1 MSIYSFSKDS
11 NVKSGHDQHIFKIKP
26 MKFPCI
32 KKAIPLFL
40 LSLIFGCSAAKV
52 TNVNHNEYPANCTS
66 EKEIHIQDSK
76 ELLAYIPPSKWEGA
90 ENAEVDTVEL
100 LENSMDCAK
109 VEKKEPNGE
118 QDVLDAAL
126 DYCKASQEFWAEGYL
141 NEAIDALDQAYELIL
156 KVDPE
161 SDPEFIQ
168 QQEDLRFM
176 ISKRILEIYASRYTA
191 VNGNHNAIPLIM
203 NSYVKQEIQSFQ
215 GPEREFFIES
225 YKRSGRYRDEI
236 VNALKKAGLPEELSW
251 LPLIESGFKVKALSC
266 ARALG
271 LWQFIPSTG
280 YKFGLNRDNWID
292 ERLDPDKSTAA
303 AISYLE
309 ELHQIFGDWTTVLAA
324 YNCGEGRVLRK
335 INEQKINYL
344 DNFWDLYEKLPRETA
359 RYVPRFLATL
369 HILNDPEE
377 YAITLEEPDK
387 PIPYEVVTIEKQ
399 VNLDTVAGKL
409 DIPAKEL
416 AVLNPELRRNVTPDF
431 PYAIR
436 VPMGKG
442 EILLAK
448 IADVPEWSTPK
459 RAADIPEWSS
469 SKKTYVYHKVR
480 KGETLSVIAR
490 KYRTSVQNIIQANNI
505 RKKNFIQ
512 YGQKIKIPVAGG
524 KAPKSL
530 ARGAPALHNGKYV
543 VRKGDSLWL
552 VARNFN
558 TTTKELCRL
567 NNLSSTRL
575 HVGQELKITK
585 EKSQEMYYVKNGDN
599 PSQIA
604 RKHNMSLSHLL
615 RINNL
620 SINCSIHPGQVLV
633 VTE

>member
-1 MSIYSFSKDS
+1 MSIYGLSKDS
-11 NVKSGHDQHIFKIKP
+11 NVKSSHNHHIFKIKP
-26 MKFPCI
+26 MELPCI
-32 KKAIPLFL
+32 KKVIPLFL

-52 TNVNHNEYPANCTS
+52 TNVNHNEYPADCTS
-66 EKEIHIQDSK
+66 EKEILIKDGK
-76 ELLAYIPPSKWEGA
+76 ELLAYIPKSKPKGF
-90 ENAEVDTVEL
+90 ENAEAHTAGLV
-100 LENSMDCAK
+100 ENSRDCTK

-118 QDVLDAAL
+118 QDLLDAAL

-141 NEAIDALDQAYELIL
+141 NEAIDALDQAYKFIL

-168 QQEDLRFM
+168 QKEDLRFM
-176 ISKRILEIYASRYTA
+176 ISRRILEIHASRYTA

-203 NSYVKQEIQSFQ
+203 NSHVKQEIQSFQ
-215 GPEREFFIES
+215 GQEREFFIES
-225 YKRSGRYRDEI
+225 YKRSGRYRDKI
-236 VNALKKAGLPEELSW
+236 VIALEKAGLPEDLSW

-303 AISYLE
+303 AILYLE

-369 HILNDPEE
+369 HILKDPEK
-377 YAITLEEPDK
+377 YGIILEEPDK

-409 DIPAKEL
+409 DIPAKDL
-416 AVLNPELRRNVTPDF
+416 VVLNPELRRNITPSV
-431 PYAIR
+431 PYSIK
-436 VPMGKG
+436 VPVGKG

-448 IADVPEWSTPK
+448 IT
-459 RAADIPEWSS
+459 DIPEWCPP
-469 SKKTYVYHKVR
+469 KRAYVYHKVR
-480 KGETLSVIAR
+480 KGETLSIIAL
-490 KYRTSVQNIIQANNI
+490 KYRTSVKNIIRANNI
-505 RKKNFIQ
+505 RKKHFIQ
-512 YGQKIKIPVAGG
+512 SGQKLKIPVAGG
-524 KAPKSL
+524 SAPKLL
-530 ARGAPALHNGKYV
+530 AKSAVTLRNGKYV
-543 VRKGDSLWL
+543 VREGDSLWL
-552 VARNFN
+552 IARNFN

-575 HVGQELKITK
+575 HVGQKLKITK
-585 EKSQEMYYVKNGDN
+585 EKSRTSYEKEEMYCVKRGDN

-604 RKHNMSLSHLL
+604 RKHNMSLSELL

-620 SINCSIHPGQVLV
+620 SSNCKIYPGQVLLV
-633 VTE
+633 SN